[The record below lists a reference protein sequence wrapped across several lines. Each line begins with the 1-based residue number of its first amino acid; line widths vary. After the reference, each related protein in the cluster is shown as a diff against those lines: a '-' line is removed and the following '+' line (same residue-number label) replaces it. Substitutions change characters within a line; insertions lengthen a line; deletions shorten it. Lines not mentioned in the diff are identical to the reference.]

1 VRTLTD
7 PAARPRDPVQPEDD
21 LGERGQGDVHLYVH
35 LGRER
40 DHGSDRILG
49 VKKPAGVRITTV
61 SQYTSARI
69 YIMDCGT
76 VSDGRACRA
85 GLATEGSDGD
95 QAVIGHVGFGLT
107 AKVPVANAS

>member
-1 VRTLTD
+1 
-7 PAARPRDPVQPEDD
+7 
-21 LGERGQGDVHLYVH
+21 
-35 LGRER
+35 
-40 DHGSDRILG
+40 

-85 GLATEGSDGD
+85 GLATEGSNGD
-95 QAVIGHVGFGLT
+95 QAVIGHIGFGGLT

>member
-1 VRTLTD
+1 
-7 PAARPRDPVQPEDD
+7 
-21 LGERGQGDVHLYVH
+21 
-35 LGRER
+35 
-40 DHGSDRILG
+40 